1 MVDVVRFG
9 NDNYKKCCGN
19 CKWYQKCNYMCTNPD
34 KYDFKTNYF
43 SNRKYYRKAYVPSDY
58 GCKHFSFVPNTVYDK
73 KDIEVKVVDAAILDG
88 DKYILF
94 SLAICNHM
102 TKKGESMIIQK
113 DDSCLICKR
122 CKAKFIIKEED

>member
-1 MVDVVRFG
+1 MVDVIRFG
-9 NDNYKKCCGN
+9 NNNYKKCCGN
-19 CKWYQKCNYMCTNPD
+19 CKWYQKCNYKCTNPD

-43 SNRKYYRKAYVPSDY
+43 IYRKASDR
-58 GCKHFSFVPNTVYDK
+58 GCKYFSFVPNTVYDK

-113 DDSCLICKR
+113 DDNCLICKR
-122 CKAKFIIKEED
+122 CKAKFVIKEED

>member
-1 MVDVVRFG
+1 MVDVIRFG

-19 CKWYQKCNYMCTNPD
+19 CKWYQKCNHMCNNPD

-43 SNRKYYRKAYVPSDY
+43 SYRKASDR
-58 GCKHFSFVPNTVYDK
+58 GCKYFSFVPNTIYDK
-73 KDIEVKVVDAAILDG
+73 KNIKVNVVDTAILDG
-88 DKYILF
+88 HKYILF

-113 DDSCLICKR
+113 DDNCLICKR
-122 CKAKFIIKEED
+122 CKAKFVIKEED

>member
-9 NDNYKKCCGN
+9 NNNYKKCCGN

-58 GCKHFSFVPNTVYDK
+58 GCKYFSFIPNTVYDK
-73 KDIEVKVVDAAILDG
+73 KDIDVKVVDAAILDG

-94 SLAICNHM
+94 SFIHIYLLFRFVAAFFIFFISFILVFIYY
-102 TKKGESMIIQK
+102 KSLGSKGPK
-113 DDSCLICKR
+113 L
-122 CKAKFIIKEED
+122 

>member
-1 MVDVVRFG
+1 MVDVIRFG

-19 CKWYQKCNYMCTNPD
+19 CKWYQKCNYMCTHPD
-34 KYDFKTNYF
+34 KKYDFKRF
-43 SNRKYYRKAYVPSDY
+43 SYRKAYIPSDC
-58 GCKHFSFVPNTVYDK
+58 GCKYFSFVPNTVYDK

-113 DDSCLICKR
+113 DDNCLICKR
-122 CKAKFIIKEED
+122 CKAKFVIKEED